1 MTLLIKSRLTRR
13 YFLHIY
19 PILTLFL
26 CLFVLVLLYQESDN
40 KRENK
45 KSFLQNNVQQ
55 LSRILSEPLWQY
67 SDNVIH
73 AIVESAFD
81 GADLLCIK
89 LTYEGSMREPLKKGQ
104 CENAEE
110 DVISAEFPIVYK
122 TPDRE
127 FVLGGIYISS
137 RFDYVFSD
145 TIRDIKYIIAVSM
158 MIYLVLAFV
167 TLRTFHFK
175 LLMPLYDFLK
185 SIDRYKLTGERLTVD
200 YKSDDELGELISLYN
215 EGLQKQVQIEN
226 ALLHARE
233 RAEETLNSLKATQ
246 AELIQAEKMASL
258 GGLVA
263 GVSHEINTPLGNAIT
278 VSTTLM
284 SKTNEFNHCV
294 AAGQIKRSIL
304 SEYVSNMLEGCVI
317 LERNLHRASDLIAH
331 FKQLAVDQTSIS
343 RRNFEL
349 KNIVDDVLVSL
360 KPSFKNTPHVV
371 ENEIKESI
379 PMDSYPGPLGQVLT
393 NVISNALVHAFQ
405 EDVSGKITLSV
416 DNIPADYVRIV
427 VSDDGVGIKPEDI
440 SHVFDPFYSTRFGQ
454 GGSGLGLHICYNL
467 VTGILGGKIAM
478 QSEVGVGSQVIIEI
492 PLVAPNKFEGNEG

>member
-1 MTLLIKSRLTRR
+1 MTLLMKSRLTRR

-26 CLFVLVLLYQESDN
+26 CLFVLVLLYQESEN

-67 SDNVIH
+67 SDNVIN
-73 AIVESAFD
+73 AIVDSAFE

-89 LTYEGSMREPLKKGQ
+89 LTYEGSVREPLQKGQ
-104 CENAEE
+104 CDDVEGE
-110 DVISAEFPIVYK
+110 VISAEFPIVYQVS
-122 TPDRE
+122 DRK
-127 FVLGGIYISS
+127 FMLGGIYISS

-145 TIRDIKYIIAVSM
+145 TIKDVKYILAVSM

-215 EGLQKQVQIEN
+215 EGLKKQVQIEN
-226 ALLHARE
+226 DLLQARE

-284 SKTNEFNHCV
+284 SKTNEFNGYV
-294 AAGQIKRSIL
+294 VSGQIKRSLL
-304 SEYVSNMLEGCVI
+304 SDYVNNMLEGCMI
-317 LERNLHRASDLIAH
+317 LERNLQRASGLIAH

-343 RRNFEL
+343 RRKFEL
-349 KNIVDDVLVSL
+349 KSIVDDVLITL
-360 KPSFKNTPHVV
+360 RPTLKNTPHVV
-371 ENEIKESI
+371 SNEINDSI
-379 PMDSYPGPLGQVLT
+379 SFDSYPGPLGQVLT
-393 NVISNALVHAFQ
+393 NIICNALVHAFQ
-405 EDVSGKITLSV
+405 NDVSGRITLKV
-416 DNIPADYVRIV
+416 DSITSDYVKIV

-467 VTGILGGKIAM
+467 VTGILGGKISM
-478 QSEVGVGSQVIIEI
+478 ESDVGVGSRVIIDI
-492 PLVAPNKFEGNEG
+492 PLVAPSKDEEG